1 MMSPTVKKIL
11 LVGGAA
17 VVGYVVY
24 KKVTAAKAKAETKAV
39 LNTVLP
45 MQFQVMK
52 AGSAKMA
59 DSEELGVSEDLGSLG
74 GGFR

>member
-11 LVGGAA
+11 LIGGAA

-24 KKVTAAKAKAETKAV
+24 RKVTAAKASAASAKA

-45 MQFQVMK
+45 MQFQIMK